1 MKETSMRENGTRV
14 TSWAWAHVAAGF
26 AVLFLCVALNSAAAE
41 ESGGGTTERA
51 NELFKWINF
60 AIVAAVLI
68 WLFAKKLP
76 GWFRGNAD
84 KINSAI
90 TKATAAREEAERQ
103 VREAEAK
110 LANLKH
116 EIAALEA
123 IGKREMSEESE
134 RIRALAQVDAKKVG
148 VAAKA
153 EIEAAERAAR
163 LELKALAAS
172 LAVDGAESL
181 LAKQLTPSAQ
191 ESLVDNFVK
200 SLEGSPN

>member
-1 MKETSMRENGTRV
+1 MRNKQNRRSGPRYV
-14 TSWAWAHVAAGF
+14 IANLLLI
-26 AVLFLCVALNSAAAE
+26 LFWVALSAHAAE
-41 ESGGGTTERA
+41 EGGNSATERA

-76 GWFRGNAD
+76 AVFRGNAD
-84 KINSAI
+84 KISSAI
-90 TKATAAREEAERQ
+90 TKATAAKEEAERQ

-110 LANLKH
+110 LANLQR

-123 IGKREMSEESE
+123 TARREAIEEGE
-134 RIRALAQVDAKKVG
+134 RIRALAQNDAKKVG
-148 VAAKA
+148 IAAQA

-172 LAVDGAESL
+172 LAVEGAESL
-181 LAKQLTPSAQ
+181 LAKQLTPAAQ
-191 ESLVDNFVK
+191 ETLLDTFVK
-200 SLEGSPN
+200 SLEGRPN

>member
-1 MKETSMRENGTRV
+1 MRDRQNRRIGHRYV
-14 TSWAWAHVAAGF
+14 IGNMLLL
-26 AVLFLCVALNSAAAE
+26 LFCVALSAHAAE
-41 ESGGGTTERA
+41 EGGNSATEHA

-76 GWFRGNAD
+76 AMFRGNAE
-84 KINSAI
+84 KISSAI
-90 TKATAAREEAERQ
+90 TKATAAKEEAERQ

-110 LANLKH
+110 LANLQR

-123 IGKREMSEESE
+123 TARREAIEEGD
-134 RIRALAQVDAKKVG
+134 RIRALAQNDAKKVG
-148 VAAKA
+148 IAAQA

-172 LAVDGAESL
+172 LAVEGAESL
-181 LAKQLTPSAQ
+181 LAKQLTPAAQ
-191 ESLVDNFVK
+191 ETLLDTFVK
-200 SLEGSPN
+200 SLEGRPN

>member
-1 MKETSMRENGTRV
+1 MRDRQNQRIGHSYV
-14 TSWAWAHVAAGF
+14 IANL
-26 AVLFLCVALNSAAAE
+26 VLFLFCVALSAHAAE
-41 ESGGGTTERA
+41 EGGNSATERA

-76 GWFRGNAD
+76 AVFRGNAD
-84 KINSAI
+84 KISSAI
-90 TKATAAREEAERQ
+90 TKATAAKEEAERQ

-110 LANLKH
+110 LANLQR

-123 IGKREMSEESE
+123 TARREAIEEGE
-134 RIRALAQVDAKKVG
+134 RIRALAQNDAKKVG
-148 VAAKA
+148 IAAQA

-172 LAVDGAESL
+172 LAVEGAESL
-181 LAKQLTPSAQ
+181 LAKQLTPAAQ
-191 ESLVDNFVK
+191 ETLLDTFVN
-200 SLEGSPN
+200 SLEGRPN

>member
-1 MKETSMRENGTRV
+1 LQVFSGL
-14 TSWAWAHVAAGF
+14 
-26 AVLFLCVALNSAAAE
+26 LFLSFCVVLSAHAEEEPNSAAGHA
-41 ESGGGTTERA
+41 S
-51 NELFKWINF
+51 ELFRWINF

-90 TKATAAREEAERQ
+90 SKATAAREEAERQ
-103 VREAEAK
+103 VREAETK
-110 LANLKH
+110 LANLKQ
-116 EIAALEA
+116 EIAALQA
-123 IGKREMSEESE
+123 VAKRETIEEAE
-134 RIRALAQVDAKKVG
+134 RIRALAQSDAQKAG
-148 VAAKA
+148 IAAQA

-172 LAVDGAESL
+172 LAVDGAGSL

-200 SLEGSPN
+200 SLESRPN